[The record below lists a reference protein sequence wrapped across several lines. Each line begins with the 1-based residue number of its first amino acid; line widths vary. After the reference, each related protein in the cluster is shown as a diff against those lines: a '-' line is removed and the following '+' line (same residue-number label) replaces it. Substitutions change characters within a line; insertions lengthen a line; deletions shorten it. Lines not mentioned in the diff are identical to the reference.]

1 MFLIYNSEDH
11 PVQHGKSAA
20 KLAEVLNVSL
30 RKAERLRKVAREG
43 SDETKKALCNGDISV
58 NKAYN
63 DTVIR
68 SASRKNTVQ
77 EESAISPE
85 EQLRLARKFRMKNI
99 PENIIAA
106 LKKEIKN
113 EKEQYPD
120 LHYSEKQIALMKD
133 VILNSLDTILNQ
145 LA

>member
-1 MFLIYNSEDH
+1 MLI
-11 PVQHGKSAA
+11 
-20 KLAEVLNVSL
+20 
-30 RKAERLRKVAREG
+30 G
-43 SDETKKALCNGDISV
+43 SK
-58 NKAYN
+58 
-63 DTVIR
+63 
-68 SASRKNTVQ
+68 
-77 EESAISPE
+77 
-85 EQLRLARKFRMKNI
+85 
-99 PENIIAA
+99 NIIAA